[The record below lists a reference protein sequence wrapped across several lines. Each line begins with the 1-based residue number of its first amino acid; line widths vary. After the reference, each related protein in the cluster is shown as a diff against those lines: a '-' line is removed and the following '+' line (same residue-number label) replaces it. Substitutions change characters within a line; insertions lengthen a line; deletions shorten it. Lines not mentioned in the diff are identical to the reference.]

1 MYSSFRIKKSDC
13 MSCNNVV
20 LKTLGTLRGVF
31 SAELDRVNSYVV
43 VNHTDEVTRNEIEE
57 KLAELGWA
65 VLKSDNIET
74 ESKYDPPSEWGCAL

>member
-65 VLKSDNIET
+65 VIENDNIEA

>member
-31 SAELDRVNSYVV
+31 SADLDRVNSYVL
-43 VNHTDEVTRNEIEE
+43 VNHTDEVSRNEI
-57 KLAELGWA
+57 KLKLIELGWT
-65 VLKSDNIET
+65 VIEGDIEET
-74 ESKYDPPSEWGCAL
+74 ESNYTPPSEWGCAL